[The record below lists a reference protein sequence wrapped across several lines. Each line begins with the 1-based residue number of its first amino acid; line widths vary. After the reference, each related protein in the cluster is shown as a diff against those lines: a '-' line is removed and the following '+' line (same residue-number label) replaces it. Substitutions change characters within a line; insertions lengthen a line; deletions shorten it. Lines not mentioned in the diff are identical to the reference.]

1 MGYRLKGLD
10 VSDGRIRAC
19 GTERFFKWAFK
30 LKCECCNRVQQIKE
44 EGNPVSP
51 FRKMVC
57 ALFAGF
63 YLGFDFAVFRKAALL
78 FFGEDQFSVDTELKA
93 SFVGGNQR
101 EAGDVLLVFYENL
114 FRQTDG
120 FVLIASGR
128 AVDQFQSHAKPP
140 VVVGG
145 LRVV

>member
-1 MGYRLKGLD
+1 MK
-10 VSDGRIRAC
+10 
-19 GTERFFKWAFK
+19 KWP
-30 LKCECCNRVQQIKE
+30 
-44 EGNPVSP
+44 PVSP

-57 ALFAGF
+57 ASFAGV
-63 YLGFDFAVFRKAALL
+63 YLGFDFAVFGKAALL
-78 FFGEDQFSVDTELKA
+78 DFGEDQFSVDAEFKT
-93 SFVGGNQR
+93 SFVRGNQR

-120 FVLIASGR
+120 FALIASGR